1 MARVGMEKDVLE
13 QTPWWI
19 ATILVC
25 AVVPFLIVLNAAAVL
40 MAYAATLFG

>member
-1 MARVGMEKDVLE
+1 MARVGREKDVLE

-25 AVVPFLIVLNAAAVL
+25 AVVPFLIVLNAAAVV
-40 MAYAATLFG
+40 MAYAAALFG

>member
-1 MARVGMEKDVLE
+1 MTRVGVEKDVLE

-25 AVVPFLIVLNAAAVL
+25 AVVPLLIVCSATAVL
-40 MAYAATLFG
+40 MAYATTLFG

>member
-1 MARVGMEKDVLE
+1 MARVGREKDVLE

-25 AVVPFLIVLNAAAVL
+25 AVVPFLVVLSATAVL
-40 MAYAATLFG
+40 MAYATTLFG